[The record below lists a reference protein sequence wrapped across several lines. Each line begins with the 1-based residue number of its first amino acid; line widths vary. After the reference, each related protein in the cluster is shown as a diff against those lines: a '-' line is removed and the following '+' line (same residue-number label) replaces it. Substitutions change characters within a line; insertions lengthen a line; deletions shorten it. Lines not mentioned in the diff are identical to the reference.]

1 MDPRGSSTAQV
12 PGVLPD
18 RPEAMPATPVS
29 AATCWLGHSDH
40 PLAAPPRWPHPIFLS
55 SPCLTTRPRV
65 ENKTRPAPTR
75 RESGGAMWW
84 RSSEDCYGE
93 RGNHELPPTQT
104 TINSDGLL
112 LSIPS
117 SFTFCESFPQ

>member
-65 ENKTRPAPTR
+65 EYKTRPAPTR

-84 RSSEDCYGE
+84 RSSEDCYGVW
-93 RGNHELPPTQT
+93 GFLVLLLFLFFFFCV
-104 TINSDGLL
+104 GLL
-112 LSIPS
+112 LCFLS
-117 SFTFCESFPQ
+117 SF